1 MLYVSRENGGRG
13 LIGCENS
20 VKSEEND
27 LGWYV
32 KNNIEPLLVVVRKS
46 RTTTRTMQ
54 LTLKN
59 SRKLK
64 KNKEKMNGLQKECI
78 DNLLEILRTR
88 IRTTHGDG

>member
-32 KNNIEPLLVVVRKS
+32 KNNIEPLLVVVRKVEL
-46 RTTTRTMQ
+46 Q
-54 LTLKN
+54 LELC
-59 SRKLK
+59 S
-64 KNKEKMNGLQKECI
+64 
-78 DNLLEILRTR
+78 
-88 IRTTHGDG
+88 